1 MARPLPASRSVASRR
16 VRQPRRSGFFVRLLL
31 AAALAVPV
39 SAGLTMTGVQSTA
52 AAGCIAIQ
60 YARFDAPGNDA
71 TNLNGEYVVVTNK
84 CSTLIGVGGWRVRD
98 KAGNAY
104 RFASGVRMGKG
115 SIYVHSGKGTNRP
128 GHRYWGRTTPV
139 WNNTGEVAHL
149 LNASG
154 TRVSTWPR
162 VTSTPTPTP
171 TTNPWSTAFGTRPR
185 SGAITLTD
193 CRDRVISNRTFRDL
207 GANVIAIKL
216 VRCHNVTIKAVDFL
230 NVAEGVFAVDSTN
243 IRVIDSRYKNIIG
256 PHERVGLNRANFV
269 QFDHVTGGLIDHN
282 KGIGGDTEDVVSL
295 HASSN
300 VIVEDNHF
308 EGTNWE
314 SRSSSGIA
322 IGDGGGSGNIA
333 RRNKLV
339 NIGQVGAFIAGGTN
353 NKILDNVIFGA
364 QRPASNVGIYVA
376 DFSDGPCSGHTV
388 SGNRVRF
395 RNEDGVL
402 NGYWQGS
409 GCGTVTRSNND
420 WAAPLVLSSL
430 HVSL

>member
-1 MARPLPASRSVASRR
+1 MARPLPASRSVARR
-16 VRQPRRSGFFVRLLL
+16 PVRKPPRPGFIARLFL
-31 AAALAVPV
+31 AAVLAVPV
-39 SAGLTMTGVQSTA
+39 SVGVTMTGVDSTA
-52 AAGCIAIQ
+52 AGGCVAIQ
-60 YARFDAPGNDA
+60 YAQFDADGNDA

-84 CSTLIGVGGWRVRD
+84 CSTMIGVGGWKVRD
-98 KAGNAY
+98 KAGHAY

-115 SIYVHSGKGTNRP
+115 SIYVHTGKGTNRP
-128 GHRYWGRTTPV
+128 GHRYWDRTTPI
-139 WNNTGEVAHL
+139 WNNTGEIAYL

-162 VTSTPTPTP
+162 VTSTPDPDHQ
-171 TTNPWSTAFGTRPR
+171 SVVDGVRHATALRRDRPDRLPR
-185 SGAITLTD
+185 SGDLEPH
-193 CRDRVISNRTFRDL
+193 VPRTS

-243 IRVIDSRYKNIIG
+243 IRVIDARYKNITG

-282 KGIGGDTEDVVSL
+282 KGIGGDTEDVVSI

-322 IGDGGGSGNIA
+322 LGDGGGSGNIA

-353 NKILDNVIFGA
+353 NKILDNVIYGA
-364 QRPASNVGIYVA
+364 QRPGSNVGIYVA

-402 NGYWQGS
+402 NGYWQGT